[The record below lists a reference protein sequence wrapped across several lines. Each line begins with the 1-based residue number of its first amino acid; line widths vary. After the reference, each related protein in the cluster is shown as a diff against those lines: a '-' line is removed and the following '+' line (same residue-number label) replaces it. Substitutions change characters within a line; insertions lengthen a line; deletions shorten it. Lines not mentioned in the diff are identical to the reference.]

1 MTPILSGSASISL
14 AKALAPELVLAAGS
28 LVLLLAA
35 VWLPQRTVLGAAE
48 GADRTPAITRLAL
61 VLCLITAV
69 VVLIAW
75 GDSVSGSPDLRL
87 AGDPFRWVL
96 SLMLIAG
103 TAGALVLLDAEHRL
117 TRAFSPE
124 VPVLMLF
131 ATVGMLVL
139 AAARD
144 LMLIFLGIELMS
156 LAAYV
161 LAGVNRRSARGAEA
175 AVKYFLLGAVA
186 SGFLLYGMALLFGAT
201 GGTRLVDLARWA
213 AMHPDLSPWYLAG
226 LALLLVGIAFKIA
239 AVPFHAWTPDVYEG
253 APLPVTAFMAT
264 CVKTAGFAVLGRLLV
279 EAFPLAL
286 PKWHAVIWWL
296 AVLSMLFGNLLAL
309 AQRNLVRM
317 LAYSSIAHA
326 GYLLVGLVAGSAA
339 GVSAVIFYAV
349 TYGLATLGLYG
360 ILIAVTA
367 GRERAPSVEDIA
379 GLWLVR
385 PWLAGAMAVFLLA
398 FLGIPVLGGAGFFA
412 KWFLLRAALQAS
424 APQTVLSVVLVLAS
438 ALSAAYYLRVI
449 AGMFTQARPADAP
462 LPQVSRGSGVL
473 IIVAVSG
480 LLLLGLQ
487 PMPLAS
493 LADDARVAPA
503 GDRGG
508 PPVSKDVGPLQTASG
523 PARTLP

>member
-1 MTPILSGSASISL
+1 MTPTLSGSASLAL
-14 AKALAPELVLAAGS
+14 AKALAPELVLAAGA
-28 LVLLLAA
+28 LLLLLAS
-35 VWLPQRTVLGAAE
+35 VWHPQQSPAGAAE

-61 VLCLITAV
+61 VLCLVTAV
-69 VVLIAW
+69 VVVIAW
-75 GDSVSGSPDLRL
+75 GDGVTGSPDLRI

-96 SLMLIAG
+96 SLILLGG
-103 TAGALVLLDAEHRL
+103 TAGALVLLDAEHHL
-117 TRAFSPE
+117 TRAYSPE
-124 VPVLMLF
+124 VPVLMLL
-131 ATVGMLVL
+131 ATTGMLVL

-161 LAGVNRRSARGAEA
+161 LAGANRRNARGAEA
-175 AVKYFLLGAVA
+175 ALKYFLLGAVA

-213 AMHPDLSPWYLAG
+213 AMHPALSPWYLAG
-226 LALLLVGIAFKIA
+226 LALLLVGVAFKIA

-286 PKWHAVIWWL
+286 PKWHAVVWWL

-309 AQRNLVRM
+309 GQRNMVRM

-339 GVSAVIFYAV
+339 GVSAVIFYA
-349 TYGLATLGLYG
+349 TGYGLATLGVYG
-360 ILIAVTA
+360 ILIAVAA
-367 GRERAPSVEDIA
+367 GRDRAPSIDDLA

-385 PWLAGAMAVFLLA
+385 PWLAGAMAVCLLA

-412 KWFLLRAALQAS
+412 KWFLLRAALQAA
-424 APQTVLSVVLVLAS
+424 APQTVLSIVLVLAS
-438 ALSAAYYLRVI
+438 AVSAAYYLNVL
-449 AGMFTQARPADAP
+449 AAMFTRPRPTGAP
-462 LPQVSRGSGVL
+462 QPQVSGASRVL
-473 IIVAVSG
+473 LLAVVGG

-487 PMPLAS
+487 PTPLAS
-493 LADDARVAPA
+493 LADEAKVAPPVERDAR
-503 GDRGG
+503 
-508 PPVSKDVGPLQTASG
+508 PVSPDPIPLQTAST
-523 PARTLP
+523 RLRSVR